1 MPGKGRFG
9 RVRLIHT
16 SVRLMPLHVQI
27 LNQLVKRGLYPDAA
41 HAIRDAIER
50 LGEQELGKR
59 LVRRL
64 AKKPEE

>member
-1 MPGKGRFG
+1 M
-9 RVRLIHT
+9 RLIHT

-59 LVRRL
+59 AVRRL